1 MVTLIIFLIDQVFLI
16 TLPDGDSQKTLTA
29 PKGTRSDEY
38 LPEQYG
44 HQDIEDSDEAKYFV
58 TSQSGSYCCT
68 QSWQSLFQH
77 LPAIQHVSNM
87 ILHRDHLSISISF
100 YVFTIY
106 NCNNTKELTFTSP
119 LADVSMYRCP
129 G

>member
-44 HQDIEDSDEAKYFV
+44 HQDIKILKTEMKQNILSPHSLALTAVHSHGNLFFNICLQYNM
-58 TSQSGSYCCT
+58 SQ
-68 QSWQSLFQH
+68 
-77 LPAIQHVSNM
+77 I
-87 ILHRDHLSISISF
+87 
-100 YVFTIY
+100 
-106 NCNNTKELTFTSP
+106 
-119 LADVSMYRCP
+119 
-129 G
+129 